1 VKYQLG
7 LIMVTRARFQLQA
20 TKHRKNKVKHWFIMT
35 GGPGVGQPG
44 LEVVIGEEPA
54 GAKVDHL
61 GQESK
66 EAGNESPICSEA
78 PARGH

>member
-1 VKYQLG
+1 
-7 LIMVTRARFQLQA
+7 
-20 TKHRKNKVKHWFIMT
+20 MT